1 MMMRNMS
8 VRVCL
13 AMGVIVLGLS
23 AAGGV
28 RADQVSAVAAA
39 KAQDGVLDAMVDTG
53 GNMYVSVKAE
63 KNKWGK
69 FAENICTVVVP
80 HRARIFKVRV
90 VDITTVALNQ
100 PKTKWK
106 ILGEASC
113 G

>member
-8 VRVCL
+8 VRAGLV
-13 AMGVIVLGLS
+13 AGVMALGVL
-23 AAGGV
+23 AAGGA

-69 FAENICTVVVP
+69 FAENICSVVVP
-80 HRARIFKVRV
+80 HRARIFRVRV

-106 ILGEASC
+106 VLGEASC